1 MEEHATGIVL
11 RTQPLTDT
19 SLIVHWLTRSAGRV
33 QTVARGARRPKSPFH
48 GRVDFGY
55 VARFSFQRSR
65 RSELH
70 TLREIQVIEYHA
82 ALRQSLDRL
91 RRAAYCARLVELATE
106 TETDLAE
113 THDLFL
119 GLLGALVAE
128 FEARPQTLLA
138 FEARLLRQLGLDPC
152 AAAARLPLGSREL
165 LRALIEFEWGW
176 LPALRLSPA
185 QAGEISRLLVAIL
198 QTHLSRLPPGRAEA
212 LGTHLSHY

>member
-19 SLIVHWLTRSAGRV
+19 SLIVHWLTRSAGRM

-65 RSELH
+65 RSQLH
-70 TLREIQVIEYHA
+70 ALREIHLIEYHA
-82 ALRQSLDRL
+82 PLRQSLDRL
-91 RRAAYCARLVELATE
+91 RRAAYCARLVELGTE

-128 FEARPQTLLA
+128 SEARPQTILA
-138 FEARLLRQLGLDPC
+138 FEARLLRQLGLDPT
-152 AAAARLPLGSREL
+152 AAAGRLVPGSRQL
-165 LRALIEFEWGW
+165 LRALVEFDWIR

-185 QAGEISRLLVAIL
+185 QTEEIGRLLASIL
-198 QTHLSRLPPGRAEA
+198 QAHLSRLPPGREEA
-212 LGTHLSHY
+212 LGAHSNP